1 MTPGHYGC
9 YVFHTRPQE
18 HLQNMFGINFIA
30 EMGDTLTGA
39 KIFWEVFF
47 SIEFFVFFRCS
58 MCFPSSF
65 CIYLYLAT
73 CSPPTSQS
81 EKLQVKMQLNLPHPG
96 GRSKEGPNI
105 EQNLTLTQPSGFVWL
120 FRRGQVL
127 RSVQDENQKVE
138 KLKHAF
144 GECLGS
150 KGQKLVY
157 EFEKNAKSR

>member
-65 CIYLYLAT
+65 WYLLVFGYMFPSNVSVRETTGKDAAELAASWGT
-73 CSPPTSQS
+73 KQRRTKHWTKSNSHSAIRVCLVVSAWAGPQ
-81 EKLQVKMQLNLPHPG
+81 K
-96 GRSKEGPNI
+96 RSRWK
-105 EQNLTLTQPSGFVWL
+105 SKS
-120 FRRGQVL
+120 R
-127 RSVQDENQKVE
+127 KVE
-138 KLKHAF
+138 T
-144 GECLGS
+144 CVWRVLGVERPKVS
-150 KGQKLVY
+150 VWIR
-157 EFEKNAKSR
+157 KNAKSR